1 MTTADTATIRAVVQ
15 QELRSAPLSVLVRQ
29 LQGLVIPGEGTP
41 ESAVRAPV
49 GALFIRRDG
58 APGTLLYQK
67 QSGSGDTGWV
77 AIA

>member
-1 MTTADTATIRAVVQ
+1 MTTDTATIRAIVQ
-15 QELRSAPLSVLVRQ
+15 QELRSGPLALLVRQ
-29 LQGLVIPGEGTP
+29 LQGLVIPGEGSP

-67 QSGSGDTGWV
+67 QTGDNTDTGWV